1 MLTMQNGTKYYRE
14 NELEKFGYVKI
25 EELNKQLNQCIAID
39 MNKDPM
45 FNMKAVSEELGI
57 KLIEKDKVIFKEEL
71 REKIH
76 NILMKHKSNDWSDF
90 SYIWDM
96 VDEEILKLLE

>member
-71 REKIH
+71 KEQIEH
-76 NILMKHKSNDWSDF
+76 ILQYEIDAAFPSSNDF
-90 SYIWDM
+90 KNCI
-96 VDEEILKLLE
+96 EKILKLLE